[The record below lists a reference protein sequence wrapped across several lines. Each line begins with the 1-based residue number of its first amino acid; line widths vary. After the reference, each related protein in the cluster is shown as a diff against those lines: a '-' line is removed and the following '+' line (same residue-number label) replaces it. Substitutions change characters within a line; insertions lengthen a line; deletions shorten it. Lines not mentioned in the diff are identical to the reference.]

1 MESTDVPSSTN
12 WEGGYGG
19 RGGSARLFLHKETW
33 DRNYFRPR
41 GDEGRCS
48 KPRPKLLV
56 FEFKAAFTLNPRL
69 AISII
74 MRETSTPIAEV
85 REAFI
90 FEEDLVNLTIF

>member
-1 MESTDVPSSTN
+1 ME
-12 WEGGYGG
+12 
-19 RGGSARLFLHKETW
+19 
-33 DRNYFRPR
+33 
-41 GDEGRCS
+41 
-48 KPRPKLLV
+48 PRPKLLV
-56 FEFKAAFTLNPRL
+56 FEFKAAFALNPGL